1 MKLTL
6 KLMFSFLVLLV
17 IGPALFFLD
26 GAIVKDLRLKFD
38 TLAPAYIGTTDRE
51 CRSKLFLFH
60 HCSYDYVYENEDRDQ
75 TYFFVSFGAPKTLT
89 LLKSNSTGEL
99 TSDVGQDYLW
109 NRILMI
115 LFMPALLVW
124 ILVKYLGARRALT
137 APEQSAPRQQPQPQ
151 PRQSAPTGLG
161 QARKEFGRRR

>member
-1 MKLTL
+1 MKLKL
-6 KLMFSFLVLLV
+6 KLIFSFLFLLV

-26 GAIVKDLRLKFD
+26 GAIIKDLRLKFD
-38 TLAPAYIGTTDRE
+38 TLAPAYIATTDRE

-60 HCSYDYVYENEDRDQ
+60 HCSYDYVYENEDLDQ
-75 TYFFVSFGAPKTLT
+75 SYFFVSFGAPKTLT
-89 LLKSNSTGEL
+89 LLKSNGTGEL

-124 ILVKYLGARRALT
+124 ILVKYMSTRRAQT
-137 APEQSAPRQQPQPQ
+137 VPERPAPRQQPQTQ
-151 PRQSAPTGLG
+151 PRQSAHAGLG
-161 QARKEFGRRR
+161 QGRKEFGRRR